1 MRPQGS
7 HLRSGSGAV
16 HIGAPSARID
26 RDRVCDCVK
35 VPSRL
40 QLMGRSALSSALRL
54 EEVPL
59 RAQA

>member
-16 HIGAPSARID
+16 HIGAPSARLD
-26 RDRVCDCVK
+26 RDCVSHRVK
-35 VPSRL
+35 VSLRL
-40 QLMGRSALSSALRL
+40 QSMGRSALSSALRL